1 MILSKTKLPEHGDV
15 IIKKKFA
22 FLPRTVNETKGTV
35 RIWLRTYYEK
45 REYLALIPG
54 IIEGWEITD
63 WLKDPTVSNLRV
75 IK

>member
-45 REYLALIPG
+45 REYLALIPLPIVTG
-54 IIEGWEITD
+54 KQIGRAH
-63 WLKDPTVSNLRV
+63 V
-75 IK
+75 